1 MTVPLDH
8 LGFLASGSQR
18 PAMQS
23 IMRSTNRLSQASI
36 FWLLFCERKD
46 EINKEKSALVRRKTW
61 GFSFPKKT
69 REISF
74 LGEPGDPL
82 TPPFDTLSHLILVTS
97 LGKKPITQ

>member
-23 IMRSTNRLSQASI
+23 IIRSTNRLSQASI

-46 EINKEKSALVRRKTW
+46 EINKERECSCSEKNV
-61 GFSFPKKT
+61 GFFVPKKNKGNFLFRRT
-69 REISF
+69 RRSTDI
-74 LGEPGDPL
+74 
-82 TPPFDTLSHLILVTS
+82 
-97 LGKKPITQ
+97 PI